1 MQDANFISGSCNTSS
16 NMQHTIIMENRK
28 TLSISG
34 ITDIDSFD
42 EREIVLYTKM
52 GELTITGRDL
62 HINAISIENGNMS
75 VEGDIWS
82 LQYGDKDKQSPVSML
97 GRLFR

>member
-1 MQDANFISGSCNTSS
+1 MQELEQEVHLITL
-16 NMQHTIIMENRK
+16 ENRK
-28 TLSISG
+28 TLTISG

-42 EREIVLYTKM
+42 EREMILYTKM
-52 GELTITGRDL
+52 GELTITGREL
-62 HINAISIENGNMS
+62 HINAISIENGSLS

-97 GRLFR
+97 GKLFR

>member
-1 MQDANFISGSCNTSS
+1 MQELEQEVHLITL
-16 NMQHTIIMENRK
+16 ENRK

-42 EREIVLYTKM
+42 EREMILYTKM
-52 GELTITGRDL
+52 GELTITGREL
-62 HINAISIENGNMS
+62 HINAISIENGSLS

-97 GRLFR
+97 GKLFR

>member
-1 MQDANFISGSCNTSS
+1 MIQETE
-16 NMQHTIIMENRK
+16 QHTTEKLHLITLENRK
-28 TLSISG
+28 TLNISG

-42 EREIVLYTKM
+42 EKEMILYTQM
-52 GELTITGRDL
+52 GELTVTGREL
-62 HINAISIENGNMS
+62 HINAISIEEGTLS

-97 GRLFR
+97 GKLFR

>member
-1 MQDANFISGSCNTSS
+1 MKEADNNSLIAPEE
-16 NMQHTIIMENRK
+16 QHTVIMENRK
-28 TLSISG
+28 TLRIAG

>member
-1 MQDANFISGSCNTSS
+1 MQELE
-16 NMQHTIIMENRK
+16 HTAGDVHLITLENRK

-42 EREIVLYTKM
+42 EREMILYTKM
-52 GELTITGRDL
+52 GELTITGREL
-62 HINAISIENGNMS
+62 HINAISIENGSLS

-97 GRLFR
+97 GKLFR

>member
-1 MQDANFISGSCNTSS
+1 MQELNNGSIISEK
-16 NMQHTIIMENRK
+16 QHTVIMENRK
-28 TLSISG
+28 TLSIAG

-82 LQYGDKDKQSPVSML
+82 LQYGDKDKQSPVSMF